1 MKTLRRLLAALRS
14 FNAEWDQVAR
24 AARAEILN

>member
-1 MKTLRRLLAALRS
+1 MKTLRRFLVALRS

-24 AARAEILN
+24 AARAQVIN